1 METEIIERIPTFVT
15 LNNKLLAEY
24 FVIFRINESNS
35 IHDFSKIKNKYQ
47 LTFQNFKDEY
57 QQQNLMYIDSLF
69 VNIIA
74 DLSLEVLIN
83 KISSIHEY
91 ILSKYR
97 IKLVEASNE
106 INYFNYK
113 FSEFIH
119 LLLFGDISIS
129 KSFTQELNT
138 NRVFCIKNDFGEL
151 EYYSI
156 YEQKELQEKLIK
168 ELKVEIDYNQSSI
181 LNKELSLCLKFAM

>member
-24 FVIFRINESNS
+24 FLVFRINESNS
-35 IHDFSKIKNKYQ
+35 IQDFSKITNKYQ
-47 LTFQNFKDEY
+47 LIFQNFKDEY

-83 KISSIHEY
+83 KISSIQEY
-91 ILSKYR
+91 ILSKKR

-106 INYFNYK
+106 TNYFNYK

-168 ELKVEIDYNQSSI
+168 ELKIEIDYNLSGI
-181 LNKELSLCLKFAM
+181 LNNELSLCLKFAM